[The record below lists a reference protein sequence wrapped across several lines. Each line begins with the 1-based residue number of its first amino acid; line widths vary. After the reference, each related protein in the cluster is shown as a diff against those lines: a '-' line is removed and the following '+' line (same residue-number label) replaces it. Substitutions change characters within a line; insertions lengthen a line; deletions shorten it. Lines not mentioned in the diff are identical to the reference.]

1 MTETG
6 NGGDS
11 QKLIVAHQL
20 APCQQ
25 FFLLAGIWAVFCP
38 LVWLFPAEL
47 VPYRTSWHATELL
60 LGVAG
65 AAAGGYLLTS
75 LPAWTAGQT
84 VSRSLTWVLVAL
96 WALARGIAAVAVF
109 SGHPEAQE
117 ATGWANAL
125 YFLGLA
131 LALAIPLTRARA
143 VRRAWA
149 PVAMGM
155 AATVAIMEST
165 AYLPASLLLL
175 PFVLLL
181 TFVGGR
187 AVPAFTA
194 AWMLRAGDAKAG
206 PAVRPRSASP
216 VLALIILAS
225 LAEAQGWTGPA
236 AALWMIA
243 AGVLFGRI
251 SGWRTCSTVRYP
263 ALFWLHVAYAWVP
276 LAFLLQGL
284 ALVWPDYVDPASA
297 RHAFTIGAMGGMIM
311 AMMLRPVM
319 KRVGDRLI
327 LTPLMSFGLVL
338 VQLSALTRVAGPA
351 IDWEFAV
358 QTAALVWILAWV
370 VFIRAYWP
378 ALIGPVPRPA
388 FSARL
393 G

>member
-6 NGGDS
+6 NGKDS
-11 QKLIVAHQL
+11 NRLIVVHQS

-25 FFLLAGIWAVFCP
+25 LFLLAGIWAVISP
-38 LVWLFPAEL
+38 LVWLCPAEQ
-47 VPYRTSWHATELL
+47 VPDRTSWHATELL

-75 LPAWTAGQT
+75 LPAWTAGRT
-84 VSRSLTWVLVAL
+84 TSRSLTWVLVAL
-96 WALARGIAAVAVF
+96 WVLPRALATVAVF
-109 SGHPEAQE
+109 SGEPEAQ
-117 ATGWANAL
+117 AAIGWANAF

-131 LALAIPLTRARA
+131 LALAIPLARSRA
-143 VRRAWA
+143 VRQAWA

-165 AYLPASLLLL
+165 ADLPASLLLL

-206 PAVRPRSASP
+206 PAVRTGSALP
-216 VLALIILAS
+216 VLSLIILAS
-225 LAEAQGWTGPA
+225 LAEAQGWTVPA
-236 AALWMIA
+236 AWLWMIA
-243 AGVLFGRI
+243 TGVLLRRM
-251 SGWRTCSTVRYP
+251 SAWRTCSTFRYP
-263 ALFWLHVAYAWVP
+263 ALFWLHVAFAWVP

-284 ALVWPDYVDPASA
+284 APVWPDFVDPASA
-297 RHAFTIGAMGGMIM
+297 RHAFTVGAMGGMMM
-311 AMMLRPVM
+311 AMMLRPAM

-351 IDWEFAV
+351 VDWEFSV

-378 ALIGPVPRPA
+378 AFIGPVPRPA

>member
-6 NGGDS
+6 NGRGGN
-11 QKLIVAHQL
+11 KLIVANQL

-25 FFLLAGIWAVFCP
+25 LFLLAGIWAVISP
-38 LVWLFPAEL
+38 LVWVFPAEL
-47 VPYRTSWHATELL
+47 VPDRTSWHATELL

-84 VSRSLTWVLVAL
+84 TSRSLTWVLVAL
-96 WALARGIAAVAVF
+96 WALARGIATVAVF
-109 SGHPEAQE
+109 CGHPEAQE

-131 LALAIPLTRARA
+131 LALAIPLARVRA

-149 PVAMGM
+149 PVAMG
-155 AATVAIMEST
+155 AAAAVAIL
-165 AYLPASLLLL
+165 AGAADLPVSLQLL

-194 AWMLRAGDAKAG
+194 AWLLRAGDATVA
-206 PAVRPRSASP
+206 PALRPRSALP
-216 VLALIILAS
+216 VLALIIFAS
-225 LAEAQGWTGPA
+225 LAEGRGWTVPA
-236 AALWMIA
+236 AGLWMIA
-243 AGVLFGRI
+243 AGVLLERM
-251 SGWRTCSTVRYP
+251 SAWRTCSTFCYP

-284 ALVWPDYVDPASA
+284 APVWPDLVDPASA
-297 RHAFTIGAMGGMIM
+297 RHAFTIGAMGSMIM
-311 AMMLRPVM
+311 AMMLRPAM

-327 LTPLMSFGLVL
+327 LAPLMSVGLVL
-338 VQLSALTRVAGPA
+338 IQLSALIRVAGPA
-351 IDWEFAV
+351 VDWEFAV
-358 QTAALVWILAWV
+358 QAAALLWILAWM
-370 VFIRAYWP
+370 VFIYAYWP
-378 ALIGPVPRPA
+378 AVLGPVPRPA
-388 FSARL
+388 FSARI